1 MRAWIEMVPPDAADG
16 KLAKLYEKA
25 RTPAGTV
32 DNVMQAHSLRPHTL
46 EGHVALYRAVLHH
59 PDNTLPDWF
68 LEAVGS
74 YTSILNGCDYS
85 LTHHWHN
92 ARALL
97 GGGEAGDAALAAL
110 DNREPEQAFEGKYLS
125 LLQYVEKLTL
135 SPASI
140 TRDDVDGLRASGA
153 SDGEILETYQ
163 VCGYFNY
170 VIRHLNGLGVST
182 EGDKIGY
189 YDEPGS

>member
-110 DNREPEQAFEGKYLS
+110 DNREPEQAFEGKYLA

-153 SDGEILETYQ
+153 SDGEILETNQ
-163 VCGYFNY
+163 VCGLRSNPTK
-170 VIRHLNGLGVST
+170 VNGGLRITTPHRVWRHSHS
-182 EGDKIGY
+182 I
-189 YDEPGS
+189 

>member
-46 EGHVALYRAVLHH
+46 DGHVALYRAVLHH

-97 GGGEAGDAALAAL
+97 GGGETGDAALAAL
-110 DNREPEQAFEGKYLS
+110 DNRC
-125 LLQYVEKLTL
+125 LLYT
-135 SPASI
+135 
-140 TRDDVDGLRASGA
+140 
-153 SDGEILETYQ
+153 SDAA
-163 VCGYFNY
+163 
-170 VIRHLNGLGVST
+170 
-182 EGDKIGY
+182 
-189 YDEPGS
+189 DE